1 MRGEEM
7 ILGVPRENHRYE
19 HRAGLTPSAV
29 ARLVQRGHG
38 VVVEQGAGLEAH
50 FSDHDYERAGAQIVY
65 SRQEAY
71 QRADLVCRVG
81 GVDRDE
87 LELLRPGSILCAFH
101 HLAVAPRGT
110 IDRLQELEI
119 TAVGYEIIGDGEG
132 GLPVLVP
139 VSEMAGQMALQIA
152 AGLLRSGSGGRGILL
167 GQVPGVPPPTVLVV
181 GAGTVGTAAARQ
193 AVAVG
198 AHVIVVDAELRR
210 LRRITEALQG
220 RVVTAVAGIDR
231 LERFTAIA
239 DVVIGAVLVPG
250 GRTPFLVTEAMV
262 ASMKA
267 GSVVVDVA
275 IDQGGCVETS
285 RPTGLDDPTYVVHGV
300 THYCVPNMTADIPR
314 TASRALANAAVPY
327 VARLAEL
334 GLEEAARRDPGL
346 AQGIYLYR
354 GVLVHPRVGEILGLE
369 VSTLADLL
377 GRETR

>member
-1 MRGEEM
+1 M
-7 ILGVPRENHRYE
+7 ILGVPREIHRHE

-29 ARLVQRGHG
+29 ARLVKRGHG
-38 VVVEQGAGLEAH
+38 VVVEQGSGADAH
-50 FSDHDYERAGAQIVY
+50 FTDRDYERAGAQIVY

-81 GVDRDE
+81 GVAKDE

-101 HLAVAPRGT
+101 HLAVAPRAT
-110 IDRLQELEI
+110 VERLQELEI
-119 TAVGYEIIGDGEG
+119 TVVGYEIIGDGEG
-132 GLPVLVP
+132 GLPVLIP

-152 AGLLRSGSGGRGILL
+152 AGLLRNEAGGRGILL
-167 GQVPGVPPPTVLVV
+167 GQVPGVQPPTVLVV

-193 AVAVG
+193 AVAAG

-239 DVVIGAVLVPG
+239 DVLIGAVLVPG
-250 GRTPFLVTEAMV
+250 GRTPFLVTEGMV
-262 ASMKA
+262 AAMKS

-285 RPTGLDDPTYVVHGV
+285 RPTTLGDPTFEIHGV
-300 THYCVPNMTADIPR
+300 LHYCVPNMTADIPR
-314 TASRALANAAVPY
+314 TASRALANAALPY
-327 VARLAEL
+327 VTRLAEL
-334 GLEEAARRDPGL
+334 GLEEAARRDAGL

-354 GVLVHPRVGEILGLE
+354 GALVHPRVGEVLGLE
-369 VSTLADLL
+369 VSDVAGLL
-377 GRETR
+377 EGEAR

>member
-1 MRGEEM
+1 M
-7 ILGVPRENHRYE
+7 IVGVPKEAARHE
-19 HRAGLTPSAV
+19 HRAGLTPSAA

-38 VVVEQGAGLEAH
+38 VVVEQGAGADAH
-50 FSDHDYERAGAQIVY
+50 FSERDFERAGAQIVY
-65 SRQEAY
+65 SAQEAY

-81 GVDRDE
+81 AVARDE
-87 LELLRPGSILCAFH
+87 LDLLRPGSILCSFQ
-101 HLAVAPRGT
+101 HLAVAPRAV
-110 IDRLQELEI
+110 IERLQALEV
-119 TAVGYEIIGDGEG
+119 TVLGYEVIGDGEG
-132 GLPVLVP
+132 ALPVLVP

-152 AGLLRSGSGGRGILL
+152 SGLLRSEAGGRGILL

-193 AVAVG
+193 AAAAG

-210 LRRITEALQG
+210 LRRITEALPG

-250 GRTPFLVTEAMV
+250 GRTPFLVTERMV
-262 ASMKA
+262 RAMKA

-285 RPTGLDDPTYVVHGV
+285 RPTSLGDPTYTVHGV

-314 TASRALANAAVPY
+314 TASRALANAALPY
-327 VARLAEL
+327 LVQVADL
-334 GLEEAARRDPGL
+334 GLDEAARRDPGL

-354 GVLVHPRVGEILGLE
+354 GALVHPRVGETLGLP
-369 VSTLADLL
+369 VSALSELL
-377 GRETR
+377 GGEAR